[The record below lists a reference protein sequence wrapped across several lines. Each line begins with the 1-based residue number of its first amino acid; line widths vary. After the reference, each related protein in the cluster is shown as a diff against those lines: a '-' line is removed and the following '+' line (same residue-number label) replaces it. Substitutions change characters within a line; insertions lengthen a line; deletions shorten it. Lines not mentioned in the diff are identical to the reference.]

1 MLRKSAGLLLLMG
14 LLVPLGGCPGD
25 NGGET
30 TEPETSPAVEESP
43 SPAAAEDKESPAAG
57 DKKSPA
63 AEDKES
69 PDEEGGEGGEGN

>member
-14 LLVPLGGCPGD
+14 LLVPLGGCPAD

-43 SPAAAEDKESPAAG
+43 APAAEDKESPAAE
-57 DKKSPA
+57 DKESPA
-63 AEDKES
+63 AEDKKS
-69 PDEEGGEGGEGN
+69 PDEEGGEGGEGS